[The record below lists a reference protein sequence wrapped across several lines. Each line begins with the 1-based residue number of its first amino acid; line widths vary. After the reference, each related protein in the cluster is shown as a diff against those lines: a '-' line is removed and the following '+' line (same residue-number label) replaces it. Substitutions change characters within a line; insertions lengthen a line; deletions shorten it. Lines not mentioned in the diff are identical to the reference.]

1 MVEDNISEFISKGK
15 EICSSNSFYNT
26 LALVIKY
33 YFLSDRSDVNLMDL
47 MRDVSKSEMEFK
59 TFMVYKN
66 FAIDLYYSHVEKVLT
81 EHSDSQLSYDNIINI
96 IIYFVKNKYDEN
108 HNVLSTYITGM
119 NHEEM
124 IDKFNFIKTT
134 YELKKEE
141 LSKVTKLFDAIKLLE
156 EANAYEKKAKNYRDK
171 ALKILYDVHKTSKL
185 LLNSEN
191 STNTNLILN
200 KI

>member
-1 MVEDNISEFISKGK
+1 
-15 EICSSNSFYNT
+15 
-26 LALVIKY
+26 LVIKY

-66 FAIDLYYSHVEKVLT
+66 FAVDLYYSHVEKILK
-81 EHSDSQLSYDNIINI
+81 EHSDNQISYDNIINI
-96 IIYFVKNKYDEN
+96 IIYFVKHKYDEN
-108 HNVLSTYITGM
+108 RNVLSVYITGM

-124 IDKFNFIKTT
+124 IEKFNFIKTT

-141 LSKVTKLFDAIKLLE
+141 LSKVTKLFEAIQLLE
-156 EANAYEKKAKNYRDK
+156 EANEYEKKAKKYRNK
-171 ALKILYDVHKTSKL
+171 ALTILYDVHKTSKL

-191 STNTNLILN
+191 SNNTNLLLN

>member
-1 MVEDNISEFISKGK
+1 MIEDNISELISKGK

-26 LALVIKY
+26 LGLVIKY
-33 YFLSDRSDVNLMDL
+33 YFLSNRSDLNLMDL

-66 FAIDLYYSHVEKVLT
+66 FAIDLYYSHVEKVIT
-81 EHSDSQLSYDNIINI
+81 EYSNTEISYDDIINI
-96 IIYFVKNKYDEN
+96 IIYFVKHKYDEN
-108 HNVLSTYITGM
+108 RNVLSFYITSM

-156 EANAYEKKAKNYRDK
+156 QANEYEKKVKNCRDK
-171 ALKILYDVHKTSKL
+171 ALKILYDVHKTSNL

-191 STNTNLILN
+191 STKTDLILN

>member
-1 MVEDNISEFISKGK
+1 MNNISEFISKGN

-66 FAIDLYYSHVEKVLT
+66 FAVDLYYSHVEKILK
-81 EHSDSQLSYDNIINI
+81 EHSDNQISYDNIINI
-96 IIYFVKNKYDEN
+96 IIYFVKHKYDEN
-108 HNVLSTYITGM
+108 RNVLSVYITGM

-124 IDKFNFIKTT
+124 IEKFNFIKTT

-141 LSKVTKLFDAIKLLE
+141 LSKVTKLFEAIQLLE
-156 EANAYEKKAKNYRDK
+156 EANEYEKKAKKYRNK
-171 ALKILYDVHKTSKL
+171 ALTILYDVHKTSKL

-191 STNTNLILN
+191 SNNTYLLLN